1 MICEIFFSLLI
12 MKPFFRYS
20 TAMKNVNNKFM
31 HLTNYS
37 VNKKN
42 AEYQS
47 NGDEALCQGHK
58 W

>member
-1 MICEIFFSLLI
+1 MCE
-12 MKPFFRYS
+12 FFRYS